1 MAERHKT
8 DYQIKQIL
16 KYNRDGSPGKQEARH
31 QNLMRCV
38 KELQARG
45 YSARWDVHNI
55 GKKEVSRLVH
65 DWREKGIA
73 HRTIANRLADIRW
86 LASKVNR
93 SEFIPTNKDAGVGLR
108 QNQPG
113 FGENKAARLEQ
124 HHLDQMDPRMQLV
137 NELKAE
143 FGLREK
149 EALKFQHR
157 YATSESDKYIRLQG
171 SWCKGGRPR
180 VVEITSDRQRDLLE
194 RVQQHQTAHRE
205 KSMIPKTQTYMTY
218 KKLVQARSTE
228 LGIKGHQFRHRW
240 AQIRFTEVSQ
250 GIKPPLAGG
259 PTYSSL
265 NQREQA
271 LWDKAARRVNEE
283 LGHGKGREDI
293 TATYIGAKA

>member
-16 KYNRDGSPGKQEARH
+16 KYNRDGSPGKQSERH

-38 KELQARG
+38 TELRARG
-45 YSARWDVHNI
+45 YSARWDVHKI

-65 DWREKGIA
+65 DWRERGIA

-93 SEFIPTNKDAGVGLR
+93 AEFIPSNKDAGVGLR
-108 QNQPG
+108 ENQAG
-113 FGENKAARLEQ
+113 FGENKAQALEQ
-124 HHLDQMDPRMQLV
+124 RHLDQMDARMRLV

-149 EALKFQHR
+149 EALKFQHH
-157 YATSESDKYIRLQG
+157 YATAASQTYIQLQG

-180 VVEITSDRQRDLLE
+180 VVEITNDRQRELLN
-194 RVQQHQTAHRE
+194 RIQAHQRAQGD
-205 KSMIPKTQTYMTY
+205 KSMIPKEQTYMTY
-218 KKLVQARSTE
+218 KKAVQAKSTE
-228 LGIKGHQFRHRW
+228 LGIKGHRFRHQW
-240 AQIRFTEVSQ
+240 AQDRFAHVSQ
-250 GIKPPLAGG
+250 GIQSPLAGG
-259 PTYSSL
+259 PAYSSL
-265 NQREQA
+265 NERDQA

-293 TATYIGAKA
+293 TATYIGMRG

>member
-38 KELQARG
+38 KELRARG

-65 DWREKGIA
+65 DWRERGIA

-93 SEFIPTNKDAGVGLR
+93 SEFIPSNKDAGVGLR
-108 QNQPG
+108 ENQPG
-113 FGENKAARLEQ
+113 YGENKAEPLEQ
-124 HHLDQMDPRMQLV
+124 RHLDQMDTRMQLV

-149 EALKFQHR
+149 EALRFQHGH
-157 YATSESDKYIRLQG
+157 ATAASDKYIQLKG

-180 VVEITSDRQRDLLE
+180 VVEVTNDRQRDLLN
-194 RVQQHQTAHRE
+194 RVQQHQKAQGD
-205 KSMIPKTQTYMTY
+205 KSMIPKEQTYMTY
-218 KKLVQARSTE
+218 KKIVQAKSTE
-228 LGIKGHQFRHRW
+228 LGVKGHRFRHQW
-240 AQIRFTEVSQ
+240 AQDRFTQVSG
-250 GIKPPLAGG
+250 GIQPPLAGG
-259 PTYSSL
+259 PAYSSL
-265 NQREQA
+265 NDRDQA

-293 TATYIGAKA
+293 TATYIGGRS